1 MPTTPEPRNLLPGQ
15 EAIKAHREQRKAKL
29 DAFFAECERWI
40 AQAEALADAFRLAHR
55 AEPHQAVQDAP
66 RNGDSQRATMSGVQ
80 EALGYLTARA
90 AVSARRERALV
101 DHLQAGI
108 ALVDGDPRA
117 GEELLAW
124 AMRAQTLIAV
134 THQAYQRQ
142 PTTDGRP
149 LRDADASRLAHR
161 ADPQPAV
168 QDAPGTA
175 IPAKTPGYTPDS
187 QRQPVPAPGAGR

>member
-1 MPTTPEPRNLLPGQ
+1 MSTTIN
-15 EAIKAHREQRKAKL
+15 IKTIKL
-29 DAFFAECERWI
+29 
-40 AQAEALADAFRLAHR
+40 
-55 AEPHQAVQDAP
+55 
-66 RNGDSQRATMSGVQ
+66 ATMSGVQ

-142 PTTDGRP
+142 P
-149 LRDADASRLAHR
+149 
-161 ADPQPAV
+161 
-168 QDAPGTA
+168 
-175 IPAKTPGYTPDS
+175 
-187 QRQPVPAPGAGR
+187 VPAPGAGR